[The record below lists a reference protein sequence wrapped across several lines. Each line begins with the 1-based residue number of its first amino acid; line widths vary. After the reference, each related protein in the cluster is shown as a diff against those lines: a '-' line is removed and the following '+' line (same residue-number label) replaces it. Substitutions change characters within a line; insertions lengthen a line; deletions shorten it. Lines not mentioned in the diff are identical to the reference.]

1 MGSDPEQ
8 EDVEKRS
15 QSCPQPRVSL
25 QLPKGELETWS
36 SGRGGMVIK
45 VEIEPLHPNLMV
57 SSGLEEVVSVRGLG
71 VYWQQGKLG
80 VQKATHTGVSSRL
93 DSFDASIE
101 PGMPG
106 GLQESLQGWAFSSLG
121 QTAPSCRIKALGA
134 G

>member
-8 EDVEKRS
+8 EDVEKGS
-15 QSCPQPRVSL
+15 QPCPQPCVSL

-36 SGRGGMVIK
+36 SGGGGMVIK
-45 VEIEPLHPNLMV
+45 VEIEPLRPNLTV
-57 SSGLEEVVSVRGLG
+57 SPGLEEAVSVRGLRA
-71 VYWQQGKLG
+71 YWQQGKLG
-80 VQKATHTGVSSRL
+80 VQQATHAGVSCRL
-93 DSFDASIE
+93 DSFDASVE

-106 GLQESLQGWAFSSLG
+106 GLQESQQGWAFSALG